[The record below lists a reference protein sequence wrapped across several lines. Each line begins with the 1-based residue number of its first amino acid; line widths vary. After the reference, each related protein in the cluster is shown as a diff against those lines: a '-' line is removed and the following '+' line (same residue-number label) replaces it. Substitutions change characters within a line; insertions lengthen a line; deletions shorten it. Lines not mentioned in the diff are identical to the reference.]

1 MASESA
7 GNNEVETQKKA
18 EAKLH
23 RGIPKA
29 DFLEDIDT
37 YMKDTDESVEAVLR
51 RFDMQAQKYRY
62 MEASLEQKKERSK
75 DRPVNIRKTL
85 DVVKHLQATKDSGES
100 MHVQAMLADQLYVNT
115 LIPPT
120 SAVCLWLGANVMLEY
135 PIEEAQQLLEN
146 NLVTATKNLEEIQ
159 SDLEFLRDQ
168 RVTTEVNMARVF
180 NWNVRRKDAK
190 KPN

>member
-1 MASESA
+1 
-7 GNNEVETQKKA
+7 
-18 EAKLH
+18 
-23 RGIPKA
+23 
-29 DFLEDIDT
+29 
-37 YMKDTDESVEAVLR
+37 
-51 RFDMQAQKYRY
+51 
-62 MEASLEQKKERSK
+62 
-75 DRPVNIRKTL
+75 
-85 DVVKHLQATKDSGES
+85 
-100 MHVQAMLADQLYVNT
+100 
-115 LIPPT
+115 
-120 SAVCLWLGANVMLEY
+120 MLEY

>member
-1 MASESA
+1 
-7 GNNEVETQKKA
+7 
-18 EAKLH
+18 
-23 RGIPKA
+23 
-29 DFLEDIDT
+29 
-37 YMKDTDESVEAVLR
+37 
-51 RFDMQAQKYRY
+51 
-62 MEASLEQKKERSK
+62 
-75 DRPVNIRKTL
+75 L